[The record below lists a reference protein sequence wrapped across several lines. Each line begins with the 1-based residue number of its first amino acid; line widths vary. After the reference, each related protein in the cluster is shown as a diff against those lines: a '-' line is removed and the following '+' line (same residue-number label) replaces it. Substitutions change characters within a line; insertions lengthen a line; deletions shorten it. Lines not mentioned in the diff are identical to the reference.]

1 MVVADAP
8 AFCEPRLYVHLVI
21 EFRQAFAQTITHNH
35 PAKEILR
42 GFERIGKVRH
52 ADFQYALVG
61 AAAVIRTAAGQ
72 HNGQRGTAQTEADS
86 LP

>member
-8 AFCEPRLYVHLVI
+8 AFGQPGLYVHLLVKL
-21 EFRQAFAQTITHNH
+21 RQAFAQTVTHNH

-52 ADFQYALVG
+52 TDLEYTLVG
-61 AAAVIRTAAGQ
+61 AAAIIRTTASQ
-72 HNGQRGTAQTEADS
+72 HNGQCCTTQAEADS
-86 LP
+86 FP